1 VIPLK
6 YIGYVVL
13 TLLALPIFVLC
24 GYILVGFLSFSESL
38 NYFMSA
44 NFLQVMLHS
53 IILSSISSFI
63 SLLLGFIVSLSFYTL
78 HTKRLKLFF
87 ILLLMTSFI
96 LQPVILLSVFQEVSF
111 FLNMDAFWQSMIISI
126 FHLIPLSGLAFIYIL
141 STLNGLAFQN
151 SLSIAPFR
159 HVIKIIIFPQLKQF
173 ILALYFLLF
182 ILVFIDQAV
191 PSILGY
197 RTYTEDLLAQMTLM
211 ENIEQIA
218 LSALPS
224 YLLVFVFIILW
235 YQLKQHIFYQEQ
247 IVSKKGSLRLPF
259 KWLGFLM
266 LGFTIIYL
274 LWIIFGLSLTFFN
287 SDTYSLLQDNIEVIS
302 TSMGFALMTSF
313 VTLCI
318 ALMIHYVLEK
328 YTHTLFQ
335 KLFFSIFLFY
345 LLIPHS
351 LISLVLLDIYQWVG
365 YFSTV
370 SDYIVF
376 FIGYIFILLPIALFL
391 IYILK
396 TLEKDDSF
404 LLFLPVTALNKW
416 LKIILP
422 RMYLKWL
429 LILFILMIFSL
440 NELSVSI
447 LLIPPGF
454 ETMIVKIYNLL
465 HYGDKPTIA
474 FLSLVQ
480 LFFVILSF
488 FIIGWISKKVY
499 K

>member
-1 VIPLK
+1 MISFK
-6 YIGYVVL
+6 YFAYAL
-13 TLLALPIFVLC
+13 LALLALPLLTLSAYVFVGL
-24 GYILVGFLSFSESL
+24 FTSSENLS
-38 NYFMSA
+38 YFMSA
-44 NFLQVMLHS
+44 SFIQAMLHS
-53 IILSSISSFI
+53 MILSSISSF
-63 SLLLGFIVSLSFYTL
+63 SALVLGFIVSLGFYSL
-78 HTKRLKLFF
+78 HTKRFRLFF
-87 ILLLMTSFI
+87 ILLLMTSFV
-96 LQPVILLSVFQEVSF
+96 LQPIILLSVFQEVGF
-111 FLNMDAFWQSMIISI
+111 FLNMEAFWQSMIVAIC
-126 FHLIPLSGLAFIYIL
+126 HLIPLSGLAFIYIL

-151 SLSIAPFR
+151 SLSLAPFR
-159 HVIKIIIFPQLKQF
+159 HVVRFIIYPQLKQF
-173 ILALYFLLF
+173 IFALYFLLF

-224 YLLVFVFIILW
+224 FLLVFVFIIIW
-235 YQLKQHIFYQEQ
+235 YQLKQHISYQEQ
-247 IVSKKGSLRLPF
+247 IVSLKGTLHLPF
-259 KWLGFLM
+259 KWLGFSI
-266 LGFTIIYL
+266 LGFISIYL
-274 LWIIFGLSLTFFN
+274 LWMIFGLYFTFFN
-287 SDTYSLLQDNIEVIS
+287 SDTYSLFEDNIEVIS

-313 VTLCI
+313 ITLCV
-318 ALMIHYVLEK
+318 ALVIHYVLEK

-351 LISLVLLDIYQWVG
+351 LISLVLLDIYQWIG
-365 YFSTV
+365 YFSTF
-370 SDYIVF
+370 SDYMVF

-396 TLEKDDSF
+396 ILEKDDSF
-404 LLFLPVTALNKW
+404 LLFLPVSTVNSLMKV
-416 LKIILP
+416 ILP
-422 RMYLKWL
+422 HMYLKWL
-429 LILFILMIFSL
+429 LIFFILMIFSL

-480 LFFVILSF
+480 LLFVILAFSL
-488 FIIGWISKKVY
+488 IGWISKKVY